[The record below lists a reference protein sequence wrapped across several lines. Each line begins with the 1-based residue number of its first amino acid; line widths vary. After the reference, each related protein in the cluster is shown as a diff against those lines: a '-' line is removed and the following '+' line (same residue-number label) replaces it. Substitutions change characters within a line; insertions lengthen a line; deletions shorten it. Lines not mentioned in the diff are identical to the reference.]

1 MRILNFAL
9 YSDEKETSRYSI
21 QSFFKFAESF
31 WNFTD
36 NYVGLTEYST
46 LEERKE
52 DLLLFEKIK
61 ELISENFE
69 NIEESKK

>member
-1 MRILNFAL
+1 LRILNFAL
-9 YSDEKETSRYSI
+9 FSDEHETSKYTI

-61 ELISENFE
+61 ELITENFDNSE
-69 NIEESKK
+69 